1 MTTKEERRPASGKV
15 ERRIR
20 NVARDKIQVAQP
32 LSKGKQ
38 GVVR

>member
-1 MTTKEERRPASGKV
+1 MTTKTVRRPASGKV

-20 NVARDKIQVAQP
+20 NVARDRTQVAQP

-38 GVVR
+38 GVAR